1 MSKTIAMQSVSDTA
15 QHSSKDHT
23 DEKVQER
30 IRERAYQ
37 LYEARGAEPGH
48 ELEDWTKAEIEMLGS
63 MNVDRAA

>member
-1 MSKTIAMQSVSDTA
+1 MSKTIAMQSINDKA

-37 LYEARGAEPGH
+37 LYEARGGEPGH
-48 ELEDWTKAEIEMLGS
+48 ELDDWTKAETEMLGS
-63 MNVDRAA
+63 MNVHQAA